1 MANNLL
7 LFGASG
13 RLGMVFAEHARA
25 QGLDV
30 IAPWHKELALE
41 NDGALAD
48 FVLSHPTDILVNAA
62 AISGLE
68 DCLDDAYLAHRVNAM
83 APAAMALACQHSGT
97 RFVHI
102 STDYV
107 LDGRRAGLK
116 TTSAKCRP
124 VSIYGSSKWEA
135 ELQVLDAYA
144 QAIILRVSWIC
155 GNPARPSFIESICA
169 RALSGQALMAIAD
182 KQSMPTHAR
191 DIARVSLALAERA
204 DLSGIYHVCAS
215 GDALSWWDCANL
227 ALDALIEQGALSPRI
242 RPTVVR
248 QFLKDVSFFREERP
262 RYTAMDNSRLAAD
275 LGLVMPS
282 AAATVSAAVRDF
294 LAARG

>member
-13 RLGMVFAEHARA
+13 RLGMLFAEYARV
-25 QGLDV
+25 QGMEL
-30 IAPWHKELALE
+30 IAPSHAELALE
-41 NDGALAD
+41 NDGEIAD
-48 FVLSHPTDILVNAA
+48 FVLSHPTEVLVNAA

-83 APAAMALACQHSGT
+83 APAAMALACQHAGT
-97 RFVHI
+97 RFVHF

-135 ELQVLDAYA
+135 ELQVIEAYA
-144 QAIILRVSWIC
+144 QALVLRVSWIC
-155 GNPARPSFIESICA
+155 GNPARPSFIESICE
-169 RALSGQALMAIAD
+169 RALSGQSLMAIAD
-182 KQSMPTHAR
+182 KQSMPTHVR
-191 DIARVSLALAERA
+191 DIVRVSLALAERS

-227 ALDALIEQGALSPRI
+227 ALDALIEQGALSTRT
-242 RPTVVR
+242 RPIVER
-248 QFLKDVSFFREERP
+248 QFLKNVSFFREERP
-262 RYTAMDNSRLAAD
+262 RYTAMDNARLVVD
-275 LGLVMPS
+275 LGIVMPS
-282 AAATVSAAVRDF
+282 AQETVSAAVRDF
-294 LAARG
+294 LAARA